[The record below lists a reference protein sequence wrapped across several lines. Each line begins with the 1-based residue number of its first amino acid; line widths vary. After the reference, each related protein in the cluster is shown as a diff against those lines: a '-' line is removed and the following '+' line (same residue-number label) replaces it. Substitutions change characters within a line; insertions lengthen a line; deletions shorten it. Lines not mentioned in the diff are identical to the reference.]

1 MALPVDQVGGEL
13 KDIVPGGIRLTLR
26 WHARI
31 KAIIGGVRPLAAAL
45 ALALLPAAALAQPK
59 PRIAV
64 LDFTANGASK
74 ELASAAGGVAANELD
89 RLGAFQVVT
98 SEAIRSMLAFEKQ
111 RQMLGC
117 TDAGCMAELG
127 GALGVEWLVSG
138 KVTRLAPQGGVPETW
153 TLDLTLVSVK
163 KGQREGSAIESA
175 RSEADLMGRTGKA
188 AQRLV
193 QKILAGRTGRL
204 VLTAAEAGA
213 VVKLDDQVKGTT
225 PLRGALVLPAGP
237 HTLLVEKQG
246 FVSFQKDVQIDA
258 GKVVE
263 ERAALVPSPD
273 FVRAYESR
281 QRKIRTGAW
290 ISTGVAAAGLTAA
303 VILQVS
309 ASQLYGNEST
319 PGTFLY
325 DRRRLQDGVEVENG
339 VNLRSQ
345 AASLK
350 SRIETRQT
358 WSYVSGGAGAAAVVA
373 ATWLWIVGEDPGRYA
388 GFAESSTRI
397 EVAPTPGGAMASL
410 SVPF

>member
-1 MALPVDQVGGEL
+1 M
-13 KDIVPGGIRLTLR
+13 RL
-26 WHARI
+26 
-31 KAIIGGVRPLAAAL
+31 VAAAL
-45 ALALLPAAALAQPK
+45 LSALLPAAAPAQPK

-117 TDAGCMAELG
+117 TDAGCMAEIG
-127 GALGVEWLVSG
+127 GALGVDWLVSG
-138 KVTRLAPQGGVPETW
+138 RVTRLAAHGGVPETW
-153 TLDLTLVSVK
+153 TLDLTLTSVK

-204 VLTAAEAGA
+204 VVGAEETGA
-213 VVKLDDQVKGTT
+213 VVRLDDQVKGTT
-225 PLRGALVLPAGP
+225 PLRGGIVLPAGP
-237 HTLLVEKQG
+237 HTLVVEKQG
-246 FVSFQKDVQIDA
+246 FVSFQKDVLIEA

-263 ERAALVPSPD
+263 EKAALVPSPD

-281 QRKIRTGAW
+281 QKKLRAGAW

-303 VILQVS
+303 VVLQAS
-309 ASQLYGNEST
+309 AAKLYGNEST

-325 DRRRLQDGVEVENG
+325 DRRRLQDGVETEGG

-358 WSYVSGGAGAAAVVA
+358 WSYVSGGVGAAAAVA
-373 ATWLWIVGEDPGRYA
+373 ATWLWIAGDDPGRYA
-388 GFAESSTRI
+388 GFAEPGARLD
-397 EVAPTPGGAMASL
+397 VAPMPGGALASL
-410 SVPF
+410 SLAF

>member
-1 MALPVDQVGGEL
+1 MPVPVDQGGSFH
-13 KDIVPGGIRLTLR
+13 KASGCGAGGPAGYHRTVRL
-26 WHARI
+26 
-31 KAIIGGVRPLAAAL
+31 LAAGL
-45 ALALLPAAALAQPK
+45 LCALLPGAALAQPASPK

-89 RLGAFQVVT
+89 RLGAFHVVT
-98 SEAIRSMLAFEKQ
+98 SEAIRSVLAFEKQ

-127 GALGVEWLVSG
+127 GALGVDWLVAG
-138 KVTRLAPQGGVPETW
+138 KVTRLAAQGGVPETW
-153 TLDLTLVSVK
+153 SLDLTLVSVK

-204 VLTAAEAGA
+204 VLTSAEAGA

-225 PLRGALVLPAGP
+225 PLRGPVLLPAGP
-237 HTLLVEKQG
+237 HALLVEKQG
-246 FVSFQKDVQIDA
+246 FVSFQKDLQIEA

-290 ISTGVAAAGLTAA
+290 ISTGAAAAGVAA
-303 VILQVS
+303 VVALQLS
-309 ASQLYGNEST
+309 AAQLYGNEST

-325 DRRRLQDGVEVENG
+325 DRRRLQDGVEVEGG

-358 WSYVSGGAGAAAVVA
+358 WSYVAGGAGAAAAVT

-388 GFAESSTRI
+388 GFAEPVARLD
-397 EVAPTPGGAMASL
+397 VAPAPGGAVASL
-410 SVPF
+410 SLAF